1 MLRIVETGAAADQ
14 AALAVIMLHG
24 RDRAPEEMAELA
36 AAFAV
41 DGVRYFCPEAPG
53 NSWYPQRFFEP
64 FEHNQPAL
72 DASLASV
79 AALVSDLNARGFP
92 DNRIVLC
99 GFSQGGCLAAETL
112 VRRPS
117 TYAAAILFT
126 GGLIGPPGTIWNA
139 PARLNDLPV
148 LLSGSEI
155 DDWVPAWRTRETAD
169 VLSGLGVKLSATI
182 YPDRPHIVCDDEIVR
197 ARAMLEHAVE
207 ALAAEAKISRAEHA
221 LRREAATLPII
232 TVR

>member
-24 RDRAPEEMAELA
+24 RGRAPEEMAELA
-36 AAFAV
+36 AALAV

-53 NSWYPQRFFEP
+53 NTWYPQRFFEP

-79 AALVSDLNARGFP
+79 AALVSDLNGRGFP
-92 DNRIVLC
+92 DDRVVLC
-99 GFSQGGCLAAETL
+99 GFSQGGCLAAEML

-117 TYAAAILFT
+117 AYAAAILFT

-155 DDWVPAWRTRETAD
+155 DDWVPAWRTRETGE
-169 VLSGLGVKLSATI
+169 VLSGLGAKLSATI

-207 ALAAEAKISRAEHA
+207 ALAAGAKVSRA
-221 LRREAATLPII
+221 
-232 TVR
+232 

>member
-1 MLRIVETGAAADQ
+1 
-14 AALAVIMLHG
+14 
-24 RDRAPEEMAELA
+24 MAELA

-53 NSWYPQRFFEP
+53 NTWYPQRFFDP
-64 FEHNQPAL
+64 FEQNQPAL

-79 AALVSDLNARGFP
+79 AALVSDLNGRGFP

-139 PARLNDLPV
+139 PARLNGLPV

-155 DDWVPAWRTRETAD
+155 DDWVPAWRTRETGE
-169 VLSGLGVKLSATI
+169 VLSGLGVKLSTTI
-182 YPDRPHIVCDDEIVR
+182 YADRSHIVCDDEIVR
-197 ARAMLEHAVE
+197 ARAMLEHVVKAS
-207 ALAAEAKISRAEHA
+207 AEDSTISRA
-221 LRREAATLPII
+221 
-232 TVR
+232 